1 MQTFNLPPNFKEH
14 LLAWINTH
22 ETAILLDSNKQEE
35 NNQQYSS
42 WDILAA
48 VGVKAILE
56 VMSGSFSIEHLQ
68 SFQSQN
74 KGKWLF
80 GYFSYD
86 LKNNLESLTSN
97 NYDGLNW
104 PEALLF
110 QPEITIGV
118 RDNRVEVYSENK
130 DAETILKDIMTCPL
144 VDEMG
149 INQTIQLQPRIS
161 KQAYLLAV
169 NKIKNHIKLGDIY
182 ELNYCQEF
190 FAYPNQLEPAPL
202 FNRLNKIAKAPFSA
216 FLKRLDK
223 TLLCASPERFLKKRG
238 QQLISQP
245 IKGTRKRGL
254 NQLDDKQVRD
264 ELINNPKDRSENI
277 MIVDLVRN
285 DLAKNCIP
293 GSVKVEEL
301 CHIYSF
307 PTVHQMISTISGTLP
322 QGTNSIQAI
331 LDAFPMGSM
340 TGAPKVMAMNLIE
353 CYEES
358 KRGLYSG
365 AVGYFD
371 PNGDFDFNVVI
382 RSLQYNASE
391 KYLSCSVGGAIVYES
406 DPEQEYEECLTKM
419 AAIQSALSL
428 NHSNTTSQKRS

>member
-1 MQTFNLPPNFKEH
+1 MQTFKLPPNFREH

-22 ETAILLDSNKQEE
+22 ETGILLDSNKQEE
-35 NNQQYSS
+35 YNQQHSS

-56 VMSGSFSIEHLQ
+56 VINGNFSIEQLQ

-86 LKNNLESLTSN
+86 LKNKLESLTSN
-97 NYDGLNW
+97 NYDGLKW
-104 PEALLF
+104 PEVLLF

-118 RDNRVEVYSENK
+118 RENRVEVYSENI
-130 DAETILKDIMTCPL
+130 DVETILRDIMNCHPLKDIRL
-144 VDEMG
+144 S
-149 INQTIQLQPRIS
+149 QTIQLQPRTS

-169 NKIKNHIKLGDIY
+169 DIIKNHIKVGDIY

-190 FAYPNQLEPAPL
+190 YAYPDQIEPAPL

-216 FLKRLDK
+216 FLKRLDR
-223 TLLCASPERFLKKRG
+223 TLLCASPERFLKKSG

-245 IKGTRKRGL
+245 IKGTRRRGV
-254 NQLDDKQVRD
+254 NQLEDQLVKD

-301 CHIYSF
+301 CQIYSF

-322 QGTNSIQAI
+322 PDTNSIQAV

-353 CYEES
+353 RYEES

-371 PNGDFDFNVVI
+371 PKGDFDFNVVI
-382 RSLQYNASE
+382 RSLQYNSSE

-419 AAIQSALSL
+419 AAIQSALAA
-428 NHSNTTSQKRS
+428 NYSNT

>member
-1 MQTFNLPPNFKEH
+1 MQTFKLPPNFKEH
-14 LLAWINTH
+14 LLAWINTY
-22 ETAILLDSNKQEE
+22 ETGVLLDSNKQEE
-35 NNQQYSS
+35 NNQQHSS

-56 VMSGSFSIEHLQ
+56 ILNGTFSIEQLQ
-68 SFQSQN
+68 SFQNQN

-86 LKNNLESLTSN
+86 LKNKLETLTSN
-97 NYDGLNW
+97 NYDGLKW
-104 PEALLF
+104 PEVLLF
-110 QPEITIGV
+110 QPEIIIGV
-118 RDNRVEVYSENK
+118 RENRVEVYSENI
-130 DAETILKDIMTCPL
+130 DVETIFRDIMNCRPL
-144 VDEMG
+144 ED
-149 INQTIQLQPRIS
+149 IRLSQTIQLQPRTS

-169 NKIKNHIKLGDIY
+169 DKIKNHIKVGDIY

-190 FAYPNQLEPAPL
+190 YAYPDQLEPATL

-216 FLKRLDK
+216 FLKRLDT
-223 TLLCASPERFLKKRG
+223 TLLCASPERFLKKSG
-238 QQLISQP
+238 QQLLSQP
-245 IKGTRKRGL
+245 IKGTRRRGV
-254 NQLDDKQVRD
+254 NQLEDQLIKD

-301 CHIYSF
+301 CQIYSF

-353 CYEES
+353 RYEES

-382 RSLQYNASE
+382 RSLQYNSSE

-406 DPEQEYEECLTKM
+406 DPEQEYEECITKM
-419 AAIQSALSL
+419 AAIQSALSA
-428 NHSNTTSQKRS
+428 NYSNK

>member
-1 MQTFNLPPNFKEH
+1 MQTFKLPPNFREH

-22 ETAILLDSNKQEE
+22 ETGILLDSNKQEE
-35 NNQQYSS
+35 YNQQHSS

-56 VMSGSFSIEHLQ
+56 VINGNFSIEQLQ

-86 LKNNLESLTSN
+86 LKNKLESLTSN
-97 NYDGLNW
+97 NYDGLKW
-104 PEALLF
+104 PEVLLF

-118 RDNRVEVYSENK
+118 RENRVEVYSENI
-130 DAETILKDIMTCPL
+130 DVETILRDIMNCHPLKDIRL
-144 VDEMG
+144 S
-149 INQTIQLQPRIS
+149 QTIQLQPRTS

-169 NKIKNHIKLGDIY
+169 DIIKNHIKVGDIY

-190 FAYPNQLEPAPL
+190 YAYPDQIEPAPL

-216 FLKRLDK
+216 FLKRLDR
-223 TLLCASPERFLKKRG
+223 TLLCASPERFLKKSG

-245 IKGTRKRGL
+245 IKGTRRRGV
-254 NQLDDKQVRD
+254 NQLEDQLVKD

-301 CHIYSF
+301 CQIYSF

-322 QGTNSIQAI
+322 PDTNSIQAV

-353 CYEES
+353 RYEKS

-371 PNGDFDFNVVI
+371 PKGDFDFNVVI
-382 RSLQYNASE
+382 RSLQYNSSE

-419 AAIQSALSL
+419 AAIQSALAA
-428 NHSNTTSQKRS
+428 NYSNT